1 MPQPPHRRRA
11 SSWLLEADNV
21 MVSSLFRPEPTTW
34 LPAQELPVQPAAA
47 GGYITSS
54 GEELFSASGILDR
67 VYPHRALQL
76 ARNPVVLRACVAY
89 ANSLHN
95 PDVSAAG
102 PWSPA
107 VAPFTDQL
115 STIAPLI
122 GHPFW
127 ARLEVL
133 AAPVHVRHRRLPITT
148 TAELLVRFS
157 DGGDI
162 GIGLCQSAGSDQ
174 LDPIRVAA
182 EVGAAIALL
191 GDSCTWWPRRAFVLF
206 CSPERTTVEMI
217 DVDKALACWIDA
229 IDAYRFMARTMNWE
243 VRF

>member
-11 SSWLLEADNV
+11 SSWLLEAENV
-21 MVSSLFRPEPTTW
+21 MVSTLFRPKPTTW
-34 LPAQELPVQPAAA
+34 IPAQDQPVQPAAA

-76 ARNPVVLRACVAY
+76 ARNPVVRRACVAY

-133 AAPVHVRHRRLPITT
+133 AAPVHVRHRRLPIAT

-162 GIGLCQSAGSDQ
+162 GIGLCQSAASDQ

-191 GDSCTWWPRRAFVLF
+191 GDSCFWWPRRAFVLF
-206 CSPERTTVEMI
+206 CSSKRTTVEMI

>member
-1 MPQPPHRRRA
+1 
-11 SSWLLEADNV
+11 LLEAENV
-21 MVSSLFRPEPTTW
+21 MVSTLFRPEPTTW
-34 LPAQELPVQPAAA
+34 LPAQEQPVQPAAA
-47 GGYITSS
+47 GGYITPS

-67 VYPHRALQL
+67 VYPHRALQQ
-76 ARNPVVLRACVAY
+76 ARNPVVLRSCVAY
-89 ANSLHN
+89 ANSRHN

-122 GHPFW
+122 DHPFW
-127 ARLEVL
+127 ANLEVL
-133 AAPVHVRHRRLPITT
+133 AAPIHVRHRRLPLGA

-157 DGGDI
+157 NGGDI
-162 GIGLCQSAGSDQ
+162 GVGLCQSAASDQ
-174 LDPIRVAA
+174 LDPICIAA

-191 GDSCTWWPRRAFVLF
+191 GDSCNWWPRRAFVLF
-206 CSPERTTVEMI
+206 CSPKRTTVEMI

-229 IDAYRFMARTMNWE
+229 IDAYRFMAPTLNWE
-243 VRF
+243 PRL

>member
-1 MPQPPHRRRA
+1 
-11 SSWLLEADNV
+11 LLEADNV
-21 MVSSLFRPEPTTW
+21 MLSSLFRPEPTTW

-76 ARNPVVLRACVAY
+76 PRNPLVLRACVAY

-95 PDVSAAG
+95 PDVSGAG

-206 CSPERTTVEMI
+206 CSPSRTTVEMI
-217 DVDKALACWIDA
+217 DVDTALGCWIDA

>member
-1 MPQPPHRRRA
+1 
-11 SSWLLEADNV
+11 LLEAENF
-21 MVSSLFRPEPTTW
+21 MVSSLLRPEPTTW
-34 LPAQELPVQPAAA
+34 LPAQDQPVQPAAA

-54 GEELFSASGILDR
+54 GEKLFSASGILDR
-67 VYPHRALQL
+67 VYPHRALQQ

-115 STIAPLI
+115 SIIAPLI
-122 GHPFW
+122 DHPFW

-133 AAPVHVRHRRLPITT
+133 AAPVHVRHRRLPIATT
-148 TAELLVRFS
+148 SELLVRFS

-162 GIGLCQSAGSDQ
+162 GIGLCQSAARDQ
-174 LDPIRVAA
+174 LNPIRIAA

-191 GDSCTWWPRRAFVLF
+191 GDSCFWWPRRAFVLF
-206 CSPERTTVEMI
+206 CSSKRTTVELI
-217 DVDKALACWIDA
+217 DVDTALGCWIDA
-229 IDAYRFMARTMNWE
+229 IDAYRFMAKSKYWK
-243 VRF
+243 VRS

>member
-11 SSWLLEADNV
+11 SSWLLEAENV
-21 MVSSLFRPEPTTW
+21 MVSTLFRPEPTTW
-34 LPAQELPVQPAAA
+34 LPAQDQPIQPAAA
-47 GGYITSS
+47 GGYFTPS
-54 GEELFSASGILDR
+54 GEELFSARGILDR
-67 VYPHRALQL
+67 VYPHPALQL
-76 ARNPVVLRACVAY
+76 ARNPVVLRACIAY

-95 PDVSAAG
+95 PEVSGSG

-122 GHPFW
+122 GHAFW
-127 ARLEVL
+127 ANLEVL
-133 AAPVHVRHRRLPITT
+133 AAPIHVRHRYLPVAT

-157 DGGDI
+157 NGGDI
-162 GIGLCQSAGSDQ
+162 GVGLCQSAASDQ

-206 CSPERTTVEMI
+206 CSPERTTVEMV
-217 DVDKALACWIDA
+217 DVDTALGCWIDA
-229 IDAYRFMARTMNWE
+229 IDAYRFMARTMNWK

>member
-11 SSWLLEADNV
+11 SPWLLEAENV

-34 LPAQELPVQPAAA
+34 LPAQDQPVQPAAA

-54 GEELFSASGILDR
+54 GEELFSARSILDR

-127 ARLEVL
+127 ANLEAL
-133 AAPVHVRHRRLPITT
+133 AAPIHVRHRRLPLGA

-157 DGGDI
+157 NGGDI
-162 GIGLCQSAGSDQ
+162 GIGLCQSAASDQ

>member
-1 MPQPPHRRRA
+1 
-11 SSWLLEADNV
+11 
-21 MVSSLFRPEPTTW
+21 MVSTMFRPEPTTW
-34 LPAQELPVQPAAA
+34 LPAQDQPVQPAAA

-76 ARNPVVLRACVAY
+76 ARNPVVLSACVAY

-122 GHPFW
+122 GHAFW
-127 ARLEVL
+127 ANLEAL
-133 AAPVHVRHRRLPITT
+133 AAPIHVRHRRLPLGA

-157 DGGDI
+157 NGGDI
-162 GIGLCQSAGSDQ
+162 GVGLCQSAASDQ

-217 DVDKALACWIDA
+217 DVDKALGCWIDA

>member
-1 MPQPPHRRRA
+1 
-11 SSWLLEADNV
+11 
-21 MVSSLFRPEPTTW
+21 MVNTSFRPEPTIW

-47 GGYITSS
+47 GGYFTPS
-54 GEELFSASGILDR
+54 GEELFSARGILDR
-67 VYPHRALQL
+67 VYPHPALQL
-76 ARNPVVLRACVAY
+76 ARNPVVLRACIAY

-95 PDVSAAG
+95 PGVSGAG
-102 PWSPA
+102 PWAPS

-127 ARLEVL
+127 ANLKVL
-133 AAPVHVRHRRLPITT
+133 AAPIHVRHRRLPIAT

-157 DGGDI
+157 NGGDI
-162 GIGLCQSAGSDQ
+162 GVGLCQSAASDQ

-206 CSPERTTVEMI
+206 CSPERTTVEMV
-217 DVDKALACWIDA
+217 DVDTALGCWIDA
-229 IDAYRFMARTMNWE
+229 IDAYRFMARTMNWK

>member
-1 MPQPPHRRRA
+1 
-11 SSWLLEADNV
+11 LLEAENV
-21 MVSSLFRPEPTTW
+21 MVSTLFRPKPTTW
-34 LPAQELPVQPAAA
+34 IPAQDQPVQPAAA

-133 AAPVHVRHRRLPITT
+133 AAPVHVRHRRLPIAT

-162 GIGLCQSAGSDQ
+162 GIGLCQSAASDQ

-191 GDSCTWWPRRAFVLF
+191 GDSFSWWPRRAFVLF
-206 CSPERTTVEMI
+206 CSSERTTVEMI

>member
-1 MPQPPHRRRA
+1 
-11 SSWLLEADNV
+11 
-21 MVSSLFRPEPTTW
+21 MVNTSFRPEPTTW
-34 LPAQELPVQPAAA
+34 LPAQGLPVQPAAA
-47 GGYITSS
+47 GGYFTPS
-54 GEELFSASGILDR
+54 GEELFSARGILDR
-67 VYPHRALQL
+67 VYPHPALQL
-76 ARNPVVLRACVAY
+76 ARNPVVLLACIAY

-95 PDVSAAG
+95 PEVSGAG

-133 AAPVHVRHRRLPITT
+133 AAPIHVRHRRLPLGA

-157 DGGDI
+157 NGGDI
-162 GIGLCQSAGSDQ
+162 GIGLCQSAASDQ

-191 GDSCTWWPRRAFVLF
+191 GDSCTWFPRRAFVLF
-206 CSPERTTVEMI
+206 CSPERTTVEMV
-217 DVDKALACWIDA
+217 DVDTALGCWIDA
-229 IDAYRFMARTMNWE
+229 IDTYRFMARTMNWK

>member
-1 MPQPPHRRRA
+1 
-11 SSWLLEADNV
+11 
-21 MVSSLFRPEPTTW
+21 MVNTLFRPEPTTW

-47 GGYITSS
+47 GGYLTPS
-54 GEELFSASGILDR
+54 GEELFSARGILDR
-67 VYPHRALQL
+67 VYPPPALQL
-76 ARNPVVLRACVAY
+76 ARNPVVHRACIAY

-95 PDVSAAG
+95 PEVSGAG

-127 ARLEVL
+127 ANLEVL
-133 AAPVHVRHRRLPITT
+133 AAPIHVRHRRLPIAT

-157 DGGDI
+157 NGGEI
-162 GIGLCQSAGSDQ
+162 GIGLCQSAASNQ
-174 LDPIRVAA
+174 LDPFRIAA

-191 GDSCTWWPRRAFVLF
+191 GDSCFWWPRRAFVLF

-217 DVDKALACWIDA
+217 DVDTALGCWIDA
-229 IDAYRFMARTMNWE
+229 IDAYRFMARTMN
-243 VRF
+243 

>member
-1 MPQPPHRRRA
+1 
-11 SSWLLEADNV
+11 LLEAENV

-102 PWSPA
+102 PWAPS

-127 ARLEVL
+127 ANLEAL
-133 AAPVHVRHRRLPITT
+133 AAPIHVRHRRLPLGA

-157 DGGDI
+157 NGGDI
-162 GIGLCQSAGSDQ
+162 GIGLCLSAASDQ
-174 LDPIRVAA
+174 LDPIRIAA

-191 GDSCTWWPRRAFVLF
+191 GDSCFWWPRRAFVLF
-206 CSPERTTVEMI
+206 CSSKRTTVEMI
-217 DVDKALACWIDA
+217 DVDESLACWIDA

>member
-1 MPQPPHRRRA
+1 
-11 SSWLLEADNV
+11 
-21 MVSSLFRPEPTTW
+21 MVSTRFRPEPTTW
-34 LPAQELPVQPAAA
+34 LPAQEQPVQPAAA
-47 GGYITSS
+47 GGFITPS

-67 VYPHRALQL
+67 VYPHRALQP

-95 PDVSAAG
+95 PDVSGAG

-115 STIAPLI
+115 SISTIAPLI

-127 ARLEVL
+127 ANLEVL
-133 AAPVHVRHRRLPITT
+133 AAPIHVRHRRLPLGA

-157 DGGDI
+157 NGGDI
-162 GIGLCQSAGSDQ
+162 GVGLCQSAASNQ

-191 GDSCTWWPRRAFVLF
+191 GDSYYWWPRRAFVLF
-206 CSPERTTVEMI
+206 CSPKRTTVEMI

-229 IDAYRFMARTMNWE
+229 IDAYRFMAPTLNWE
-243 VRF
+243 PRL

>member
-1 MPQPPHRRRA
+1 MPQPPHCRRA
-11 SSWLLEADNV
+11 SSWLLEAENN
-21 MVSSLFRPEPTTW
+21 MVSTLFRPEPTTW
-34 LPAQELPVQPAAA
+34 LPAQDQPVQPAAA
-47 GGYITSS
+47 GGYITPS
-54 GEELFSASGILDR
+54 GEELFSARGILDR
-67 VYPHRALQL
+67 VYPHTALQL

-102 PWSPA
+102 PWLPA

-127 ARLEVL
+127 ANLKVL
-133 AAPVHVRHRRLPITT
+133 AAPIHVRHRRLPLGA

-157 DGGDI
+157 NGGDI
-162 GIGLCQSAGSDQ
+162 GIGLCQSAASDQ

-191 GDSCTWWPRRAFVLF
+191 GDSCSWWPRRAFVLF
-206 CSPERTTVEMI
+206 CSERTTVEMI
-217 DVDKALACWIDA
+217 DVDKALCCWIDA
-229 IDAYRFMARTMNWE
+229 IDAYRFMAKTLNWR
-243 VRF
+243 VRL